1 MDKIARKEK
10 KIKEVQF
17 ILNDYRTCFTTVQI
31 IVHISVT
38 HSASEDTH
46 GYFMASNK
54 QPVLHKNMDLLAGSF
69 SAPEDFLDSF
79 ERQKNGTRYQC
90 LGKRIA
96 TNCFHEVYHR
106 YAFPSDD
113 SI

>member
-38 HSASEDTH
+38 QT
-46 GYFMASNK
+46 
-54 QPVLHKNMDLLAGSF
+54 
-69 SAPEDFLDSF
+69 
-79 ERQKNGTRYQC
+79 
-90 LGKRIA
+90 
-96 TNCFHEVYHR
+96 
-106 YAFPSDD
+106 
-113 SI
+113 